1 MPAERVAMRKV
12 REILRLKLGV
22 GLSHKAIAR
31 SLGIVPSTV
40 RLTLERAGA
49 AGFSWPLP
57 DDATDAI
64 LEETLYGRAGTKQ
77 GYRHRAEPEWAVIHG
92 RAPTV
97 TCPTLRGSGTS
108 TIRRSRTSGGAF
120 RR

>member
-31 SLGIVPSTV
+31 SLGIAPSTV

-49 AGFSWPLP
+49 AGLSWPLP
-57 DDATDAI
+57 DDATD
-64 LEETLYGRAGTKQ
+64 
-77 GYRHRAEPEWAVIHG
+77 
-92 RAPTV
+92 
-97 TCPTLRGSGTS
+97 
-108 TIRRSRTSGGAF
+108 TIPGGEAL
-120 RR
+120 

>member
-31 SLGIVPSTV
+31 SLGIAPSTV

-49 AGFSWPLP
+49 AGLSWPLP
-57 DDATDAI
+57 DDATDTIPGGEALWPRRDEGGLSAPAPSQI
-64 LEETLYGRAGTKQ
+64 GR
-77 GYRHRAEPEWAVIHG
+77 
-92 RAPTV
+92 
-97 TCPTLRGSGTS
+97 
-108 TIRRSRTSGGAF
+108 
-120 RR
+120 